1 MELPAL
7 IWLTPQQV
15 VDTTRDDVLLCQLLD
30 AGVELVE
37 ARPASMPE
45 TAWVRLT
52 DSQEALALALG
63 DKALS
68 FYRALL

>member
-15 VDTTRDDVLLCQLLD
+15 VDTARDDVLLCQLLD
-30 AGVELVE
+30 AGAELVE
-37 ARPASMPE
+37 ARPASMPH

-63 DKALS
+63 YEALS